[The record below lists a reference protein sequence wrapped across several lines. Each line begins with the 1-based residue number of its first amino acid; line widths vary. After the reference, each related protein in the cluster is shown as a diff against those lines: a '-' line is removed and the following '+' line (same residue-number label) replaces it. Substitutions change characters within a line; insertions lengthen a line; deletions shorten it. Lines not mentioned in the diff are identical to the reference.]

1 VKVNAMLLEIGRGLL
16 RVPLE
21 NHAGSLQSGSASLGL
36 PNTEISGEARP
47 GRRFVRFISLLACAL
62 ICACPLR
69 PGGRA
74 ARRWEVGRVAVLE

>member
-36 PNTEISGEARP
+36 PNTALSC
-47 GRRFVRFISLLACAL
+47 GRRPIQP
-62 ICACPLR
+62 I
-69 PGGRA
+69 A
-74 ARRWEVGRVAVLE
+74 ARQLQRIVGPPFYFLCDAAVA

>member
-36 PNTEISGEARP
+36 PNT
-47 GRRFVRFISLLACAL
+47 
-62 ICACPLR
+62 
-69 PGGRA
+69 
-74 ARRWEVGRVAVLE
+74 